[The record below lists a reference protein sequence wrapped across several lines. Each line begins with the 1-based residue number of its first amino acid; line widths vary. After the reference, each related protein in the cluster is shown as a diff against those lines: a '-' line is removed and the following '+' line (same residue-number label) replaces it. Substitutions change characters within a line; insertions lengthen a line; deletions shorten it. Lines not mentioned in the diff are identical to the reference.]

1 MPEELWTEVH
11 NIVQE
16 AVIKTIPKKK
26 KCKKAKWLFEEALQ
40 ITEKRRE
47 EKSKR
52 DKERYTQLN
61 AEFQRIARKDKKA
74 LSEQCKEIE
83 ENNRMQKTGD
93 LLKKIRDTMGTCRA
107 KMGT

>member
-1 MPEELWTEVH
+1 MT
-11 NIVQE
+11 
-16 AVIKTIPKKK
+16 KTIPKKK
-26 KCKKAKWLFEEALQ
+26 KCKAAKWLSEETLHIA
-40 ITEKRRE
+40 EKRTETKGKGERE
-47 EKSKR
+47 I
-52 DKERYTQLN
+52 YTQLN

-93 LLKKIRDTMGTCRA
+93 LLKKIRDTMGTCCA